1 MTNYKKIK
9 SMSIKKMAKFLYSFE
24 MPCEMC
30 PCSDVH
36 YHCMDPNYDCKKTIK
51 DWLKA
56 ESEED

>member
-1 MTNYKKIK
+1 MTNYEKIK
-9 SMSIKKMAKFLYSFE
+9 SMSLKKMVKFLYSFE

-30 PCSDVH
+30 PCNDDDYCTDH
-36 YHCMDPNYDCKKTIK
+36 YDCKKTIK

>member
-1 MTNYKKIK
+1 MTNYEKIK
-9 SMSIKKMAKFLYSFE
+9 SMSIKKMAKFLYFFE

-30 PCSDVH
+30 PCNDEDSCTDH
-36 YHCMDPNYDCKKTIK
+36 NYDCKKTIK

>member
-1 MTNYKKIK
+1 
-9 SMSIKKMAKFLYSFE
+9 MAKFLYSFE